1 MTASLFSAIGGFALL
16 MISFLPSCQN
26 RSISNERDQGTEG
39 YNVLFIAV
47 DDWND
52 QVGCMGDNQVIT
64 SNLDRLAA
72 MGMLFTNA
80 HCSAPICNPSRASI
94 FSGLLPSTTG
104 IYNNAQPLVASHS
117 DIVSL
122 PRYFRKNGCWQNK

>member
-1 MTASLFSAIGGFALL
+1 LAFVLLQYKASLLNICIIPFRKTDIPVIIASLFSAIGGFALL

-52 QVGCMGDNQVIT
+52 PGSVLRSIT
-64 SNLDRLAA
+64 
-72 MGMLFTNA
+72 
-80 HCSAPICNPSRASI
+80 
-94 FSGLLPSTTG
+94 
-104 IYNNAQPLVASHS
+104 V
-117 DIVSL
+117 
-122 PRYFRKNGCWQNK
+122 